1 MEDHAVLKA
10 VIAAALV
17 VDPAKRAPVKKILE
31 IMREEWGRS
40 DGGTAR
46 ARSRSAGT
54 RAQ

>member
-1 MEDHAVLKA
+1 MKA

-17 VDPAKRAPVKKILE
+17 DPVKRAPAKKILE